1 MPHRSLFS
9 TARQVSLA
17 FASLAVACGAF
28 AAPVCNGDIY
38 LSQSATT
45 ENTYLLRNTGTPV
58 NFVTQGQASH
68 VYNSLAFHPT
78 NGLYGIV
85 TFSTELLKI
94 DETTGASTSL
104 GLISGLP
111 TTLAAGGTATAN
123 YNAATF
129 GIDGTYY
136 VKESNNNTALYAVNT
151 SVSPAVATAITLSQ
165 AINISDM
172 GWVGDRLYSYGDN
185 GQLYSIDVS
194 NGMVTLIGSPPT
206 TTPIPRF
213 GSQFSGTNGLFGI
226 DNNGTGFYKIDLT
239 TGALTKISDAPGS
252 SNNDGAS
259 CPTAEVLSIT
269 PPKADLQ
276 ITKDDGVPRY
286 TPGANVVYTI
296 KATNNGP
303 DAATGATVSDA
314 LPAGISTANWTCT
327 ADTGAACTASGTGAI
342 KDTAVNLPMGA
353 SVTYTL
359 TMAVPASFTGNLVNT
374 ATVQVPNGT
383 VDPTPGNN
391 SATDTDTPPQ
401 ADMQATGTTLPTSVT
416 AGQTVTGTITYTN
429 AGPDAAAAAT
439 CAIPGLPAGAT
450 TVCTPA
456 SPTAAPLAAK
466 ASMTCNVS
474 YVAPS
479 TGTVTGTITAGT
491 TTTDADPSNNTL
503 PYSAATPVADMQATG
518 TTLPSTVT
526 AGQKVTGTITCTNA
540 GPSDAAAATCA
551 ITGLPADATTVC
563 TPATPTA
570 TPLVKG
576 GTLVC
581 TVGYT
586 APASGPVTATITAG
600 TTTPDGV
607 PSNNTLP
614 YNATQTVAAAP
625 PTPVPTLSQWA
636 LVVMALVMAGFA
648 ALRMRAQ
655 VGQR

>member
-1 MPHRSLFS
+1 MPLPSIFR
-9 TARQVSLA
+9 TARHASLA
-17 FASLAVACGAF
+17 FASLAVACNAF

-38 LSQSATT
+38 LSQSGTT
-45 ENTYLLRNTGTPV
+45 QNTFLLHNTGTPV

-104 GLISGLP
+104 GAISGLP

-129 GIDGTYY
+129 GTDGTYY

-194 NGMVTLIGSPPT
+194 NGTVTLIGSPPSGT
-206 TTPIPRF
+206 IPRF

-239 TGALTKISDAPGS
+239 TGALTKLSDAPGS

-269 PPKADLQ
+269 PPKAERQ

-286 TPGANVVYTI
+286 TPGANLVYTI

-314 LPAGISTANWTCT
+314 LPAGITTASWTCT
-327 ADTGAACTASGTGAI
+327 ADTGAACTASGSGAI

-359 TMAVPASFTGNLVNT
+359 TMAVPASFSGNLVNT
-374 ATVQVPNGT
+374 ATVQAPNGT

-391 SATDTDTPPQ
+391 TATDTDTPPQ

-416 AGQTVTGTITYTN
+416 AGQTVTGTITCTN

-456 SPTAAPLAAK
+456 SPTSTPLAAK

-479 TGTVTGTITAGT
+479 TGTVSGTITAGT
-491 TTTDADPSNNTL
+491 TTTDTDPSNNTL
-503 PYSAATPVADMQATG
+503 PYGAATPVADMQATG

-540 GPSDAAAATCA
+540 GPDAAAAATCA
-551 ITGLPADATTVC
+551 IPGLPAGATTVC
-563 TPATPTA
+563 TPASPT
-570 TPLVKG
+570 
-576 GTLVC
+576 
-581 TVGYT
+581 T
-586 APASGPVTATITAG
+586 APLAAKASMTCNVSYVAPSTGTVNGTITAG
-600 TTTPDGV
+600 TTTTDTD

-614 YNATQTVAAAP
+614 YNATQTATATP
-625 PTPVPTLSQWA
+625 TPTPVPTLSQWA
-636 LVVMALVMAGFA
+636 LVVMALAMAGFA
-648 ALRMRAQ
+648 ALRMRAPA
-655 VGQR
+655 GQR